1 MAKQNSDHANSLV
14 LLLSIPHRVALGD
27 SLERRRTIDAG
38 IECLFV
44 QGAFILSSS
53 GKLSLLFFD
62 VFYCKGTVSRG
73 FLL

>member
-1 MAKQNSDHANSLV
+1 LIRTLIAPILSSYFSV
-14 LLLSIPHRVALGD
+14 LSIPHRVALGD
-27 SLERRRTIDAG
+27 SLERRRTIDTG

-62 VFYCKGTVSRG
+62 VF
-73 FLL
+73 

>member
-1 MAKQNSDHANSLV
+1 MTLLAPLLLS
-14 LLLSIPHRVALGD
+14 LLLSIPSHRVALGD

-44 QGAFILSSS
+44 QEAFIPSSS

-62 VFYCKGTVSRG
+62 VFKRDSLKRIFTII
-73 FLL
+73 

>member
-1 MAKQNSDHANSLV
+1 V
-14 LLLSIPHRVALGD
+14 PILLSYFFLSIPHRVALGD

-44 QGAFILSSS
+44 QGAFIPSSS

-62 VFYCKGTVSRG
+62 VF
-73 FLL
+73 